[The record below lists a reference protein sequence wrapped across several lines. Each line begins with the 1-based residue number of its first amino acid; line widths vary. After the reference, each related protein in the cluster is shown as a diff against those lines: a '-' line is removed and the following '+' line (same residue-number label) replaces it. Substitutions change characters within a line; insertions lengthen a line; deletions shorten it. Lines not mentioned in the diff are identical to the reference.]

1 MASPP
6 SGSAPQRPA
15 CCGRLCRRRE
25 KWKRSDSGI
34 DRVTLRFADP
44 MREKGFADTH
54 KAQLTRYVWLSIGAI
69 VTVGLLVSVTAHR
82 FWDDSQYPTSEARE
96 LSQWQ
101 MLIFY
106 SSFVFLLLTLAAGL
120 ILTKHSVVNTLGLEV
135 LVVSANVCFM
145 MTMAIIPKHYI
156 ARAFG
161 HENAEAIWGVDLGP
175 TDGSLVLYIDLV
187 VTSLH
192 LLLPIRWIV
201 LVPLEVIAILVYIV
215 PAVLLGSPAMNFV
228 PFNIIGLMVLTLFAA
243 IGKRSFERQERI
255 LFAGLLQEKQ
265 KRFQA
270 EFQLSKADNTGVPS
284 KAEGFGSELSVPGT
298 TMSSAAFGDS
308 VGPASLDQ
316 IRAIGT
322 REKWFIA
329 KGEVQLLPD
338 RILGQGGFGI
348 VVLGLYHN
356 TMVAVKAPKQEPG
369 INFSAVGCACPRGGW
384 RRGGIN
390 SCCTV
395 LRPLRQEIANKG
407 RISSYLPALCNELR
421 ILRHIRHPSIAFLY
435 GASIDVALN
444 KLCLVLEFVD
454 GVPLSKFIRPSA
466 DKEGAVESRPGAL
479 ETMGESSSQSARALI
494 ISDIL
499 NVLRYLH
506 SRQPAVVHGDLKV
519 SNVFVEERR
528 SRSGQ
533 SSYHA
538 KLLDFGLSRILT
550 RSARPLGGTPRWMA
564 PELLAGPRE
573 S

>member
-356 TMVAVKAPKQEPG
+356 TMVAVKAPKQE
-369 INFSAVGCACPRGGW
+369 
-384 RRGGIN
+384 
-390 SCCTV
+390 
-395 LRPLRQEIANKG
+395 IANKG

-564 PELLAGPRE
+564 PELLAVPRVPPDAAADSYSFGLLTYFVVTGRFPFE
-573 S
+573 GKREEQV

>member
-356 TMVAVKAPKQEPG
+356 TMVAVKAPKQE
-369 INFSAVGCACPRGGW
+369 
-384 RRGGIN
+384 
-390 SCCTV
+390 
-395 LRPLRQEIANKG
+395 IANKG